1 MTQPLHPQQPAL
13 SPEAK
18 QQPEVPHLA
27 TSALQSIKSVDKNQG
42 ACSANSQQPKGKG
55 QRAKIKETRCKELV
69 LGEVTD
75 AETDAAVAEVRVEAV
90 AVGRAAVPG
99 EADPR
104 PAAQQPKWP
113 PTYNPGSAIRR
124 CPPVRIVPRIQTP
137 FPDIAVHVMQTPGIG

>member
-42 ACSANSQQPKGKG
+42 ACSAYSQRAKGKG
-55 QRAKIKETRCKELV
+55 QRAKIKESRCKELV

>member
-13 SPEAK
+13 SPWAK
-18 QQPEVPHLA
+18 PQPAGPHLA
-27 TSALQSIKSVDKNQG
+27 ISALQSIKSVDKNQG
-42 ACSANSQQPKGKG
+42 ACGANSQRPKGKG
-55 QRAKIKETRCKELV
+55 QRYKESRCKELV

-124 CPPVRIVPRIQTP
+124 CSPVRIVPRIHTP
-137 FPDIAVHVMQTPGIG
+137 FPDIAVHVMQTPSIG